1 MLSEGQAKVIKALV
15 DYVNQHYRFE
25 GKYKLA
31 FDELST
37 SRDSICITTTGDSV
51 PYEKPDVTGTYMH
64 GTVDLAIVLR
74 RMKTN
79 SSDSDLECISEVD
92 NLYKYIKSIYKE
104 IDSNTFF
111 IDWVALISGAKL
123 DVAYA
128 GGIKDYRGIFTLTY
142 ERKVI

>member
-1 MLSEGQAKVIKALV
+1 MLSDGQAKVIKALV
-15 DYVNQHYRFE
+15 DYVNKHYKFKGR
-25 GKYKLA
+25 YRLT

-37 SRDSICITTTGDSV
+37 SRDSICVTTTGDSI
-51 PYEKPDVTGTYMH
+51 PYEKPDVTGTYVS

-74 RMKTN
+74 RMKT
-79 SSDSDLECISEVD
+79 SSSETDLDCISEVD
-92 NLYKYIKSIYKE
+92 DLYKYIKSIYKE
-104 IDSNTFF
+104 INSNTFF
-111 IDWVALISGAKL
+111 VDWVSLVSGAKL

>member
-1 MLSEGQAKVIKALV
+1 MLSDGQAKVIKALV
-15 DYVNQHYRFE
+15 DYVNKHYKFK

-37 SRDSICITTTGDSV
+37 SRDSICVTTTGDSI
-51 PYEKPDVTGTYMH
+51 PYEKPDVTGTYVS

-74 RMKTN
+74 RMKT
-79 SSDSDLECISEVD
+79 SSSETDLDCISEVD
-92 NLYKYIKSIYKE
+92 DLYKYIKSIYKE
-104 IDSNTFF
+104 INSNTFF
-111 IDWVALISGAKL
+111 VDWVSLVSGAKL

>member
-1 MLSEGQAKVIKALV
+1 MLSDGQAKVIKALV
-15 DYVNQHYRFE
+15 DYVNKNYKFK

-37 SRDSICITTTGDSV
+37 SRDSICVTTTGDSI
-51 PYEKPDVTGTYMH
+51 PYERPDVTGTYMS

-74 RMKTN
+74 RMKT
-79 SSDSDLECISEVD
+79 SSSETDLDCISEVD
-92 NLYKYIKSIYKE
+92 DLYKYIKSIYKE
-104 IDSNTFF
+104 INSNTFF
-111 IDWVALISGAKL
+111 VDWVSLVSGAKL